1 MSMASLSLPW
11 LKYERESSL
20 RTTVGGGLHEP
31 APANAVPTQCGAA
44 PGAGGQDFKL
54 DLRGG

>member
-1 MSMASLSLPW
+1 MATLSLPW

-20 RTTVGGGLHEP
+20 
-31 APANAVPTQCGAA
+31 VPPWEVVCMNQHLPMQFQHSAGQP